1 MTNLSRFNRQSLPS
15 LIHATRGTRILNDVR
30 AICKTDRWNSFDRF
44 HDTTATLVERYE
56 SAGARAEV
64 TPIKSGGQIGTGRW
78 VIRETADVVSATADI
93 IAPVRRRLLNYARNP
108 WSVIQWS
115 AATPA
120 DGLTGPLVIIDSHEA
135 IQKHTGRS
143 LEGRIVL
150 TRLNVRNIVRDL
162 SDRGAAAVITD
173 TPVDGHPDAKAW
185 TKFGWGAIGL
195 EGSAARLVG
204 LVLST
209 NEGITLRKLAKK
221 GEVKLRLRVDVRPN
235 VGTHDLVSGIIEG
248 SGNPQDEL
256 WVLAHSAEPGAH
268 DNASGVALCLETA
281 RVLESLIRKGA
292 IERPKR
298 TIRLLSGFEC
308 YSFFHYLEHQ
318 HRYQPPLAG
327 LCVDTVGARPD
338 ICDGRL
344 SWRATVPSSAGFV
357 DRVGASIIRATLRQ
371 TRPGYRLAEG
381 SFISTSD
388 TQIGDPRYGF
398 PCPWI
403 NTHLRRGDKAWKAY
417 HSSAD
422 TTDVLSVEGLAACSA
437 AVTGYLTY
445 LADAGTS
452 DLLEMAATETAHA
465 RTVLSRA
472 RSVDGADYIRQQH
485 ATSMTRLERWMW
497 EGDRSVTL
505 KQLDAERKSVDQMG
519 PRTRPKALRG
529 RNARIVPRRTRALAP
544 TPENTPV
551 PIKNQIAGAK
561 LSQWALFW
569 ADGRRSLGEIA
580 RLLSIETGKEVTL
593 DRVAR
598 YFNGHRELGYVD
610 LVQSDNIIPRKKLI
624 EDLRR
629 LGLKTGMDVMVHS
642 SLSSIGHVDGGAG
655 TIIDALLSVLGRDGT
670 LMMPS
675 FNHRAALVYNPKTS
689 RTTNGAIPDAFWRRN
704 GVIRSN
710 HPTHAV
716 AAHGPKAES
725 FCRDHLEL
733 GLWTAKSPI
742 ARLVAEGG
750 YVLSLGVTYT
760 SSTAYHVGEL
770 SVPCQC
776 IDPFGGSGRIVTDS
790 GKVQTVPGLA
800 WRDGTC
806 PVSPERLNQ
815 ALEKHQRSGRVGVA
829 TATLVLA
836 RLIVEARRRHLRNVC
851 PTCPIRPKP

>member
-1 MTNLSRFNRQSLPS
+1 MSNLSRFNRLILPS
-15 LIHATRGTRILNDVR
+15 LIQATRGSRILSDIR

-44 HDTTATLVERYE
+44 HDTTATLVDRYE

-64 TPIKSGGQIGTGRW
+64 TSIKSGGHIGTGRW
-78 VIRETADVVSATADI
+78 VIRETTDIVSATADI
-93 IAPVRRRLLNYARNP
+93 ITPVRRRLLSYARNP

-120 DGLTGPLVIIDSHEA
+120 GGLTAPLVILDTPEA
-135 IQKHTGRS
+135 IQKQTARS

-150 TRLNVRNIVRDL
+150 TRHNVRNIVRDL
-162 SDRGAAAVITD
+162 SDRGAVAVITD
-173 TPVDGHPDAKAW
+173 GAVDGHPDAKAW
-185 TKFGWGAIGL
+185 TKFGWGAVGL
-195 EGSAARLVG
+195 ESSAARLVG
-204 LVLST
+204 LVLSA
-209 NEGITLRKLAKK
+209 NEGIALRRLAKK
-221 GEVKLRLRVDVRPN
+221 SEVRLRLRVDVRPN
-235 VGTHDLVSGIIEG
+235 IGTHDLVSGIVEG
-248 SGNPQDEL
+248 SANPQDEL

-308 YSFFHYLEHQ
+308 YSFFHYLEHER
-318 HRYQPPLAG
+318 RYQPPLAG
-327 LCVDTVGARPD
+327 ICVDTVGARPD

-357 DRVGASIIRATLRQ
+357 DRVGSSIIRATLRQ
-371 TRPGYRLAEG
+371 TKPGYRLAEG

-388 TQIGDPRYGF
+388 TLIGDPRYGF

-422 TTDVLSVEGLAACSA
+422 TTDVLSVKGLTACSA

-445 LADAGTS
+445 LADAGTQ
-452 DLLEMAATETAHA
+452 DLLEMASIETGHVIAA
-465 RTVLSRA
+465 LSRT
-472 RSVDGADYIRQQH
+472 RSIDRADYIRQQH
-485 ATSMTRLERWMW
+485 ATSMSQLKRWLW
-497 EGDRSVTL
+497 EGDRGAAL
-505 KQLDAERKSVDQMG
+505 KQLDAESKIVETSGTRG
-519 PRTRPKALRG
+519 RPKS
-529 RNARIVPRRTRALAP
+529 ARSRDARVVPRRTRPLAP

-551 PIKNQIAGAK
+551 PIKNQMASAR
-561 LSQWALFW
+561 LSQWSLFW

-580 RLLSIETGKEVTL
+580 RLLSVETGTEVSVE
-593 DRVAR
+593 RVSR
-598 YFNGHRELGYVD
+598 YFNAHSDLGYVD
-610 LVQSDNIIPRKKLI
+610 LVQPESIITRKQLAN
-624 EDLRR
+624 DLKR
-629 LGLKTGMDVMVHS
+629 LGLRTGMDVMVHS
-642 SLSSIGHVDGGAG
+642 SLSSIGHVDGGSH
-655 TIIDALLSVLGRDGT
+655 TIIDALISVLGRTGT

-675 FNHRAALVYNPKTS
+675 FNHRAADVYNPKTS
-689 RTTNGAIPDAFWRRN
+689 RTTNGAIPDAFWRRC

-716 AAHGPKAES
+716 AAHGPKADA
-725 FCRDHLEL
+725 FCRDHVEL
-733 GLWTAKSPI
+733 GLWTAESPI
-742 ARLVAEGG
+742 ARLVKEGG
-750 YVLSLGVTYT
+750 HVLSLGVTHT

-776 IDPFGGSGRIVTDS
+776 IDPFGGSGRIVTES
-790 GKVQTVPGLA
+790 GTVQTVPGLA

-806 PVSPERLNQ
+806 PVSPSRLDE
-815 ALEKHQRSGRVGVA
+815 ALARRQQSGRVGEA

-836 RLIVEARRRHLRNVC
+836 RLIVEARRRHLRPVC
-851 PTCPIRPKP
+851 PTCRIRPKP